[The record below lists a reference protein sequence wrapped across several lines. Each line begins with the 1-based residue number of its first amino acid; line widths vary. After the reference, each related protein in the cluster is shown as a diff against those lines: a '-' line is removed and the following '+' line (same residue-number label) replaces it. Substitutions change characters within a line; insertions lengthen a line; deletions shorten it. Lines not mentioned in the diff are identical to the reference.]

1 MAIIRKVKS
10 SRFFMGKLDHG
21 SDLLEE
27 ITAICQKED
36 IRLGRIE
43 ALGAVKRAC
52 LGFYDQ
58 QSREYQF
65 LELNEPLEI
74 TNLVGNVSLKDGNP
88 IVHAH
93 ITLADESGKAYGGHL
108 APGTIVFACELS
120 LECFDGPFFERNFD
134 HETGLPLWTMSD

>member
-1 MAIIRKVKS
+1 MPIMKKVNS
-10 SRFFMGKLDHG
+10 SRLFMGKLNHDC
-21 SDLLEE
+21 DLLEE
-27 ITAICQKED
+27 ITAICRKED

-74 TNLVGNVSLKDGNP
+74 TNLVGNVSLKEGNP
-88 IVHAH
+88 IVHSH
-93 ITLADESGKAYGGHL
+93 ITLADEAGKAYGGHL
-108 APGTIVFACELS
+108 APGTIVFACELF
-120 LECFDGPFFERNFD
+120 LESFDGPSFERNFD
-134 HETGLPLWTMSD
+134 HETGLPLWTMSE

>member
-1 MAIIRKVKS
+1 MAIMKKIKS
-10 SRFFMGKLDHG
+10 NRLFLGKLNHG

-43 ALGAVKRAC
+43 ALGAVKQAC
-52 LGFYDQ
+52 LGFYNQ

-65 LELNEPLEI
+65 LEFNQPLEI
-74 TNLVGNVSLKDGNP
+74 TSLVGNVSLKEGDP

-93 ITLADESGKAYGGHL
+93 ITLADEAGRAYGGHL
-108 APGTIVFACELS
+108 APGTIVFACELF
-120 LECFDGPFFERNFD
+120 LEVLEGPPFERGFD
-134 HETGLPLWTMSD
+134 HETGLPLWTMSN

>member
-120 LECFDGPFFERNFD
+120 LESFDGPSFERGLD
-134 HETGLPLWTMSD
+134 HKTGLPLWTMSD

>member
-1 MAIIRKVKS
+1 MAIMRKIKS
-10 SRFFMGKLDHG
+10 SRFFMGKLEHG

-52 LGFYDQ
+52 LGFYNQ
-58 QSREYQF
+58 LSREYQF

-120 LECFDGPFFERNFD
+120 LESFDGPCFERDFD
-134 HETGLPLWTMSD
+134 HETGLPLWTMSG

>member
-1 MAIIRKVKS
+1 MSIIKKVKS
-10 SRFFMGKLDHG
+10 SRLLMGKLGHG

-27 ITAICQKED
+27 LTAICQKED

-43 ALGAVKRAC
+43 AFGAVKRAC

-58 QSREYQF
+58 QSREYRF
-65 LELNEPLEI
+65 LELDQPLEI
-74 TNLVGNVSLKDGNP
+74 TTLVGNVSLKEGNP

-93 ITLADESGKAYGGHL
+93 ITLANEAGKAYGGHL

-120 LECFDGPFFERNFD
+120 LECFDGPPFERGFD
-134 HETGLPLWTMSD
+134 HETGLPLWSITD